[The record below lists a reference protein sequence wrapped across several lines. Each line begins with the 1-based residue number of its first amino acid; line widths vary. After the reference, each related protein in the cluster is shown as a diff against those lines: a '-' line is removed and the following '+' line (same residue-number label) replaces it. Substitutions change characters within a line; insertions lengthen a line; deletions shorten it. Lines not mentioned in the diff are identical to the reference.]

1 MRQILLGL
9 GMLGVSF
16 SAAVGTAGWWGA
28 HALGEHMDEA
38 VIATQATQAATM
50 GDMMHDALRGDVFQA
65 LMYGQLGD
73 EAGLSQ
79 ARKEAKEHGD
89 GFKARVHDLQG
100 LPMSADLKARADALA
115 PVVDR
120 YAAAGEE
127 IAMLAAQDNKAA
139 QAKLPGFVALF
150 KELETVQESLV
161 EGIETA
167 AKRSEENAQQA
178 RSRTLWLLAGVT
190 LAGAAMLFTASLLV
204 TRYLMQTLGAEPD
217 TVRKLLRRV
226 TGGDLGVQV
235 RVKQGDQDSVIA
247 SMAAMVAQLRQT
259 VANVRDN
266 ADSVANASAEVS
278 AGSTDLS
285 NRTQDQAAAL
295 ERSASALEQLSS
307 TVSHNADNA
316 AQANQLAQGASA
328 VAGHGGEVVTQLVS
342 TMQDIH
348 RSSQK
353 IAEIISVIDG
363 IAFQTNILALNAA
376 VEAARAG
383 EQGRG
388 FAVVAGEVR
397 NLAQRSAEAAKEIKS
412 LITSSVERV
421 TMGAEQA
428 DQAGSTMKSIVDAI
442 AKVTD
447 VIGEISSASREQT
460 AGIAQVTDAV
470 TQMDQGTQSNA
481 ALVEQ
486 TAAAAESLRNQADH
500 LARAVGTFK
509 LSAQT

>member
-1 MRQILLGL
+1 M
-9 GMLGVSF
+9 
-16 SAAVGTAGWWGA
+16 
-28 HALGEHMDEA
+28 
-38 VIATQATQAATM
+38 
-50 GDMMHDALRGDVFQA
+50 
-65 LMYGQLGD
+65 
-73 EAGLSQ
+73 
-79 ARKEAKEHGD
+79 KAK
-89 GFKARVHDLQG
+89 
-100 LPMSADLKARADALA
+100 ADALA
-115 PVVDR
+115 PLIEQ
-120 YAAAGEE
+120 YARTGQDLAA
-127 IAMLAAQDNKAA
+127 LAAQDRTAA
-139 QAKLPGFVALF
+139 MARLPDFIALF
-150 KELETVQESLV
+150 NRLADDQDHAI
-161 EGIETA
+161 EGIEAA
-167 AKRSEENAQQA
+167 AKASGEAAQNT
-178 RSRTLWLLAGVT
+178 RSRTLWTVAGIT
-190 LAGAAMLFTASLLV
+190 LAGAALLFAAAMAV
-204 TRYLMQTLGAEPD
+204 TRYLMHTLGAEPH

-226 TGGDLGVQV
+226 MDGDLSLHV
-235 RVKQGDQDSVIA
+235 RVQPGDEESVMA
-247 SMAAMVAQLRQT
+247 SLAAMVTQLRQT

-307 TVSHNADNA
+307 TVGHNADNA
-316 AQANQLAQGASA
+316 AQASQLAQGASS
-328 VAGHGGEVVTQLVS
+328 VAGHGGEVVAQLVS

-397 NLAQRSAEAAKEIKS
+397 SLAQRSAEAAKEIKT
-412 LITSSVERV
+412 LINSSVERV
-421 TMGAEQA
+421 TTGAEQA
-428 DQAGSTMKSIVDAI
+428 DQAGSTMQSIVDAI
-442 AKVTD
+442 SKVTD

-470 TQMDQGTQSNA
+470 SQMDQGTQSNA

-486 TAAAAESLRNQADH
+486 TAAAAESLRDQADH

-509 LSAQT
+509 LNAHA

>member
-1 MRQILLGL
+1 
-9 GMLGVSF
+9 MLGVTF

-28 HALGEHMDEA
+28 RALGEHMDAA

-65 LMYGQLGD
+65 LMYGQMGD
-73 EAGLSQ
+73 TAGLSQ
-79 ARKEAKEHGD
+79 AQKDAKEHGD
-89 GFKARVHDLQG
+89 GFVARVHDLQG
-100 LPMSADLKARADALA
+100 LPLDKALQMKVEALA
-115 PVVDR
+115 PVVAR
-120 YAAAGEE
+120 YAAAGQD
-127 IAMLAAQDNKAA
+127 IAQLAAQDHKAA
-139 QAKLPGFVALF
+139 QDKLPAFIALF
-150 KELETVQESLV
+150 KELETAQETVV

-167 AKRSEENAQQA
+167 AKQSDEEGKAA
-178 RSRTLWLLAGVT
+178 RSKTEWLLAGFT
-190 LAGAAMLFTASLLV
+190 LAGAALLFTASLLV
-204 TRYLMQTLGAEPD
+204 TRYLMQTLGAEPH

-226 TGGDLGVQV
+226 TDGDLGVAV
-235 RVKQGDQDSVIA
+235 RVAPSDQDSVVA
-247 SMAAMVAQLRQT
+247 SLAAMVGQLRQT

-278 AGSTDLS
+278 AGSSDLS

-307 TVSHNADNA
+307 TVSHNA
-316 AQANQLAQGASA
+316 AQASQLAQGASS
-328 VAGHGGEVVTQLVS
+328 VADHGGAVVSQLVS

-428 DQAGSTMKSIVDAI
+428 DQAGSTMKSIVQAI
-442 AKVTD
+442 AQVTD

-486 TAAAAESLRNQADH
+486 TAAAAESLRNQADY
-500 LARAVGTFK
+500 LARAVATFK
-509 LSAQT
+509 LDAALTR